1 MEYLI
6 YSSWSE
12 SYYLA
17 PFKGVTKDK
26 SKAHRYT
33 KEEIENDG
41 FLTILNRSEHI
52 TIIEI

>member
-1 MEYLI
+1 MKYLI

-26 SKAHRYT
+26 DKAYRHSK
-33 KEEIENDG
+33 KEIEEIQP
-41 FLTILNRSEHI
+41 LIKSEHI